1 MSSSDSSEDDSFLA
15 SSLASS
21 AAAPPAGAAAP
32 APDPMFEIKSE
43 TLTSF
48 KAPAKRPGQN
58 GSTSTLAD
66 FKMVAILSAVI
77 STPSSLRINAAYV
90 QANSD
95 DMIRPI

>member
-15 SSLASS
+15 SSAGASS
-21 AAAPPAGAAAP
+21 AAAPPPAAAPPVAGPEP

-48 KAPAKRPGQN
+48 NAPAKRPGQK

-66 FKMVAILSAVI
+66 
-77 STPSSLRINAAYV
+77 
-90 QANSD
+90 
-95 DMIRPI
+95 